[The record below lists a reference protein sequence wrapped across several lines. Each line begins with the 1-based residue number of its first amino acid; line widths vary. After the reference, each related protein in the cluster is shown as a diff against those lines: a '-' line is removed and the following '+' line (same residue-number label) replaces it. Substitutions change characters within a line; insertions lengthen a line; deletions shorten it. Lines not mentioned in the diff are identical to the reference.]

1 HRITSVLLN
10 SYFYYTKDKVKE
22 NLGNAHNKV
31 SSYFDVKV
39 YNEEKLFDESNDL
52 YVSIDFTFPSLFI
65 YGINSTSG
73 IYKYIAEYA
82 NKHSVKIVSVS
93 AIRNIEESNSSHV
106 SVIFEKLDTIT

>member
-1 HRITSVLLN
+1 VAKFDRFRIN
-10 SYFYYTKDKVKE
+10 KDKVKE

-52 YVSIDFTFPSLFI
+52 YISIDFTFPSLFI

-93 AIRNIEESNSSHV
+93 AIRTPEESNSSYV
-106 SVIFEKLDTIT
+106 SVIFEKLNTIT